1 MSASWEGRGAPG
13 DAKRLP
19 KWEKDV
25 GGSVGGAVAVQ
36 TETNRADP
44 AERDANPG
52 AVRRP
57 VRLRRRRDRRCAIAA
72 SKGYEHA
79 DRPERHSLAVGAT
92 NVNRPPNG
100 DQRSRTPMSR

>member
-1 MSASWEGRGAPG
+1 MSVPKDITDRDAKPAA
-13 DAKRLP
+13 AKRLP

-25 GGSVGGAVAVQ
+25 GGSVECAVAVQ
-36 TETNRADP
+36 AETNRADP

-72 SKGYEHA
+72 SQRYEHA
-79 DRPERHSLAVGAT
+79 DRPERHSLAVGAR
-92 NVNRPPNG
+92 NVDRPPDG
-100 DQRSRTPMSR
+100 DERSRSR